1 VTTYVYGIVR
11 AAPGVRLPDGPAGI
25 GDPPAPLRT
34 LVEGDLAAVV
44 CDAPGQ
50 VRPKRRDLLAHQAV
64 LTAVGTAGPV
74 LPMRFGSL
82 AEDDDAVRAVLRDRA
97 AHWSERLSALE
108 GRAEYNVKAVHDT
121 DAVVRQVLDEEPD
134 IRAMHQAAR
143 APGTDS
149 HESRLQLGTAVAHA
163 VQEREARDAVLVRET
178 LEGAAEAVRPGPESG
193 GWLANISFLVDEDKA
208 DAFLAAADGLARG
221 NPHLRVTVHGPL
233 APYSFVE
240 PEQEPGRAPA
250 TAAAGG

>member
-1 VTTYVYGIVR
+1 MSTYVYGILR
-11 AAPGVRLPDGPAGI
+11 AAPGFRLPDGTSGV
-25 GDPPAPLRT
+25 GDPPAALRT

-44 CDAPGQ
+44 CDAPER

-64 LTAVGTAGPV
+64 LTAVGARAPV

-97 AHWSERLSALE
+97 DHWSERLTALE

-134 IRAMHQAAR
+134 IRAMHEAGRAA
-143 APGTDS
+143 GDGS
-149 HESRLQLGTAVAHA
+149 HEARIRLGRAVAHA

-178 LEGAAEAVRPGPESG
+178 LERAADAVRPGPDSG
-193 GWLANISFLVDEDKA
+193 AWLANVSFLVAA
-208 DAFLAAADGLARG
+208 DTADRFLAAADGLARDH
-221 NPHLRVTVHGPL
+221 PWLRVTVNGPL

-240 PEQEPGRAPA
+240 PAPEAGRAPA
-250 TAAAGG
+250 TATAG